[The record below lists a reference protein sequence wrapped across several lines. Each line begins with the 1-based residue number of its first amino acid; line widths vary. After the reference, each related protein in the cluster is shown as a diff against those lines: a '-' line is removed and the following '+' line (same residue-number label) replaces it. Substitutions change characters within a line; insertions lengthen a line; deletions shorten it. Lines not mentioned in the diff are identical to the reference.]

1 MQNSHFLAIHVPER
15 MQSQDHQKTQGLAI
29 HLGKYQP
36 QIRNEYEMHNHSV
49 DSSCSEET
57 R

>member
-1 MQNSHFLAIHVPER
+1 MRNSHFLANHVPER

-36 QIRNEYEMHNHSV
+36 QIRNEYETHNHWADSACSV
-49 DSSCSEET
+49 EIP
-57 R
+57 